1 MIHPEDLEYHTPDD
15 AGHTWAETY
24 FIAIALPEDHLMATV
39 YVAARPGIGVMLA
52 DVGIY
57 GALSDNR
64 GDMLY
69 IDQQAHLPAPER
81 FSDIRAANGLSIQ
94 AVRPPRD
101 YRIDYVGH
109 SGTEIHVDWIGLMDP
124 FDVHDPAHSPHAARE
139 GEDRHAKSGLGAA
152 WNGHFDLSG
161 RVTGTIKLRDR
172 EFAVNSIERMDHSW
186 GHRNPLKMNAQNSIS
201 AAFDDEDLAFHI
213 ITAVD
218 LDAPLG
224 SDHSLAHGYVLE
236 HGQVYGVVDAQV
248 YSTRLNGLT
257 TAMELVVTD
266 TRGKRFHLFAMAD
279 VGGPWN
285 AYSGTVTYTFQM
297 TWVLEGRKGYGC
309 VMETI
314 GQPAL
319 SARRGRWFADPLPAV
334 VTG

>member
-1 MIHPEDLEYHTPDD
+1 MIHPHDLEYHTPAD

-24 FIAIALPEDHLMATV
+24 FIAIALPEEHMLATI

-52 DVGIY
+52 DVGIW

-81 FSDIRAANGLSIQ
+81 FSDIRAPNGLSVR
-94 AVRPPRD
+94 AVNPPRD

-109 SGTEIHVDWIGLMDP
+109 SDTEIHVDWVSFMDP
-124 FDVHDPAHSPHAARE
+124 FDVHDPAHSPHAAKA
-139 GEDRHAKSGLGAA
+139 GEDRLAKSGLGAA
-152 WNGHFDLSG
+152 WGGHFDVSG
-161 RVTGTIKLRDR
+161 RVTGTIRVRGEDYP
-172 EFAVNSIERMDHSW
+172 VDSIERLDHSW
-186 GHRNPLKMNAQNSIS
+186 GHRDPLKMNAQNSIS
-201 AAFDDEDLAFHI
+201 AAFDDDGLAFHI

-218 LDAPLG
+218 LDAPNG
-224 SDHSLAHGYVLE
+224 ADHSLAHGYVHE
-236 HGQVYGVVDAQV
+236 DGVTYGVQSLELT
-248 YSTRLNGLT
+248 STRLRGLV
-257 TAMELVVTD
+257 TAMEMVVTD
-266 TRGKRFHLFAMAD
+266 VRGKRFHLFAMAD

-297 TWVLEGRKGYGC
+297 TWVLDGRKGYGC

-319 SARRGRWFADPLPAV
+319 SARRFRRFTDPQPAV